1 MLSRARKELHPS
13 WYLCYRGVSNIKCL
27 QAATQH
33 NNNALFWF
41 KSLNPISTIL
51 VKSQTWYAIDILSIK
66 RMNEFLL
73 KKILS
78 HGVLFQIFVLSLC
91 YDQLTALDYLIL
103 LKLRNCRV
111 TIQLSNMA
119 ILVAIKTLQLS
130 CLNENTIH
138 GDDIIILPVPL
149 RVKARIKTSKGI
161 F

>member
-1 MLSRARKELHPS
+1 
-13 WYLCYRGVSNIKCL
+13 
-27 QAATQH
+27 
-33 NNNALFWF
+33 
-41 KSLNPISTIL
+41 
-51 VKSQTWYAIDILSIK
+51 
-66 RMNEFLL
+66 MNEFLL

-78 HGVLFQIFVLSLC
+78 HGVLFQIFGLSLC

-138 GDDIIILPVPL
+138 GDDIIIRPVPL